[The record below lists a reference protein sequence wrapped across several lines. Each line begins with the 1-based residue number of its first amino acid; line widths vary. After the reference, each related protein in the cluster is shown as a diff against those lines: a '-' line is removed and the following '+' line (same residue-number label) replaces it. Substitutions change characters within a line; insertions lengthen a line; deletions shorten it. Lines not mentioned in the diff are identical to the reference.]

1 MSLLSKSS
9 DFFIN
14 SPFGPRFGAAGLL
27 WLIGGLCLELSY
39 DSTTVVHAS
48 ATAAFAVFICSMLF
62 AWWRGWARYTEPEI
76 WLTCLSAAFGIHLM
90 ASVSAAQAV
99 VTGGPETVVNAIA
112 WITMTVAV
120 GYVHYLTPRHYEV
133 TTDE

>member
-9 DFFIN
+9 DFFIS
-14 SPFGPRFGAAGLL
+14 SPFGWRFAAAGLL
-27 WLIGGLCLELSY
+27 WLIAGLGASI
-39 DSTTVVHAS
+39 STVHNLTLAALIVIEVV
-48 ATAAFAVFICSMLF
+48 LLG
-62 AWWRGWARYTEPEI
+62 AWLRGWVPYTELEI
-76 WLTCLSAAFGIHLM
+76 WFTCVSAVFGIHLM

-112 WITMTVAV
+112 WVTMTGAV

-133 TTDE
+133 MADE